1 MVLLF
6 QVKGKSPQILN
17 TKDPKTSSLTDV
29 FLWKLENEKLQ
40 NKYSGLQWKFGDTIW
55 GTAESFENLHDS
67 KCGKRWFGLVECPV
81 PYSWAILKTYPFSIL

>member
-1 MVLLF
+1 MSICLVFPVQVVLSF
-6 QVKGKSPQILN
+6 QVKGTSPRILN
-17 TKDPKTSSLTDV
+17 TNDPQISSLTDV

-67 KCGKRWFGLVECPV
+67 KCGKIWFGLV
-81 PYSWAILKTYPFSIL
+81 